1 MDAMCKT
8 SYSPVLSYG
17 LKGGK
22 DRKLPIFLNR
32 EKDESLSKKKKSI
45 SVPVVQKHN
54 TRRGCHVPYLVQ

>member
-8 SYSPVLSYG
+8 SYSPVLSNG

-22 DRKLPIFLNR
+22 DRKLPIFFKNR
-32 EKDESLSKKKKSI
+32 EKDESLSKKSM
-45 SVPVVQKHN
+45 SVPVVQIHN